1 MINADLIIADLEVSS
16 KKQAFQ
22 KIAAEAAD
30 IIGIG
35 ADQLTA
41 ALLERERIGSTGI
54 GSGVA
59 IPHIKIGK
67 TPETYGIFVR
77 LKKAIDFDAVD
88 GCPVDIIFML
98 LAPAESKT
106 TQHLKT
112 LAHVSRF
119 LKDADTC
126 EKIRRTPD
134 HARLAALLVEWI
146 KAQEAA

>member
-1 MINADLIIADLEVSS
+1 MITADLIIADLEVSS

-22 KIAAEAAD
+22 KIAQEAAN
-30 IIGIG
+30 IVGIP

-41 ALLERERIGSTGI
+41 SLLERERIGSTGI
-54 GSGVA
+54 GNGVA

-67 TPETYGIFVR
+67 TSQTYGILVR
-77 LKKAIDFDAVD
+77 LRKAIDFDAID
-88 GCPVDIIFML
+88 GQPVDIVFML

-119 LKDADTC
+119 LKDANTC
-126 EKIRRTPD
+126 AKIRATPEQ
-134 HARLAALLVEWI
+134 AELAKLLADWI

>member
-1 MINADLIIADLEVSS
+1 MITADLIIADLDVRS
-16 KKQAFQ
+16 KKQALQ
-22 KIAAEAAD
+22 KIAQEATQ
-30 IIGIG
+30 IVGIG

-54 GSGVA
+54 GNGVA

-67 TPETYGIFVR
+67 TSQTYGIFVR

-88 GCPVDIIFML
+88 GQPVDIIFML

-119 LKDADTC
+119 LKDASTC
-126 EKIRRTPD
+126 EKIRLTAD
-134 HARLAALLVEWI
+134 HSALAKLLDEWI